1 MSGVPEFRFGFS
13 GNALDVDKLV
23 DEAVRAE
30 RCGFDVLQI
39 IDFAGALSPF
49 VALAAVARATS
60 TIRLGPFVLNTAL
73 WNPATVV
80 RDLATLDRISNG
92 RLEIALGSGI
102 SLPDT
107 RGLMPRTRDERFE
120 RLRETVAAI
129 KVVADEP
136 GITPGFVRRPRVAIA
151 GTVDRT
157 LKLAAEEAD
166 TFLIASVPPV
176 PKADG
181 LASYEVIPER
191 AATAAYL
198 DRLRAHAGVRADS
211 LEIGTSA
218 AVVLTDDTDA
228 ALAELA
234 KTHTYLTP
242 EQIFESPKMLVGSLE
257 QVADQIVRRRDELG
271 IGYQSLRASTPEE
284 LAPVIEAVRSAAHP
298 SAVPANR
305 ADIRPSR
312 EGVRQ

>member
-1 MSGVPEFRFGFS
+1 MSAAKEFRFGFS
-13 GNALDVDKLV
+13 GNAFDVGQLV

-30 RCGFDVLQI
+30 QAGFDVFQI
-39 IDFAGALSPF
+39 IDFAGALSPL

-73 WNPATVV
+73 WNPATIC
-80 RDLATLDRISNG
+80 RDLATLDQISDG
-92 RLEIALGSGI
+92 RLEVALGSGI
-102 SLPDT
+102 SLPGT

-129 KVVADEP
+129 KAAVSEP
-136 GITPGFVRRPRVAIA
+136 GISPGFAKRPRLAIA
-151 GTVDRT
+151 GTVDRA

-176 PKADG
+176 PKVEG
-181 LASYEVIPER
+181 LEGHAVIPER
-191 AATAAYL
+191 AAAAAYL
-198 DRLRAHAGVRADS
+198 DRLRDYAGPRAGL

-218 AVVLTDDTDA
+218 PVILTDDTDA

-242 EQIFESPKMLVGSLE
+242 EQIFESPKMLVGSLD
-257 QVADQIVRRRDELG
+257 QIVDQIVRRGTDLG
-271 IGYQSLRASTPEE
+271 ITYQSLRAPTPEE
-284 LAPVIEAVRSAAHP
+284 LAPVIDAVKSRSAARV
-298 SAVPANR
+298 ATGQETFR
-305 ADIRPSR
+305 
-312 EGVRQ
+312 

>member
-1 MSGVPEFRFGFS
+1 MSTVQEFRFGFS

-23 DEAVRAE
+23 DDAVRAE
-30 RCGFDVLQI
+30 RAGFDVFQI
-39 IDFAGALSPF
+39 IDFAGALSPL

-60 TIRLGPFVLNTAL
+60 KIRLGPFVLNTAL
-73 WNPATVV
+73 WNPATIC
-80 RDLATLDRISNG
+80 RDLATVDRISNG

-107 RGLMPRTRDERFE
+107 RGLMPQTRDERFT

-129 KVVADEP
+129 KATVAEP
-136 GITPGFVRRPRVAIA
+136 GITPGFVRRPRLAIA
-151 GTVDRT
+151 GTVDRA

-176 PKADG
+176 PKAEG

-191 AATAAYL
+191 AATAKYL
-198 DRLRAHAGVRADS
+198 DRLRDHAGARADS

-218 AVVLTDDTDA
+218 TVILTDDTDA

-234 KTHTYLTP
+234 KTHTYLSP

-257 QVADQIVRRRDELG
+257 QVTDQIMRRRTELG
-271 IGYQSLRASTPEE
+271 ITYQSLRAPTPEE
-284 LAPVIEAVRSAAHP
+284 LAPVIDAVRSK
-298 SAVPANR
+298 SADDRRPA
-305 ADIRPSR
+305 
-312 EGVRQ
+312 

>member
-1 MSGVPEFRFGFS
+1 MSITKEFRFGFS
-13 GNALDVDKLV
+13 GNAFDIDQLV

-30 RCGFDVLQI
+30 SAGFDVFQI
-39 IDFAGALSPF
+39 IDFAGALSPL

-60 TIRLGPFVLNTAL
+60 KIGLSPFVLNTAL
-73 WNPATVV
+73 WNPATIC

-102 SLPDT
+102 SLPST
-107 RGLMPRTRDERFE
+107 RGLMPQTRDERFE

-129 KVVADEP
+129 KAEASEAS
-136 GITPGFVRRPRVAIA
+136 ISPGFVRRPRLAIA
-151 GTVDRT
+151 GTVDRV

-176 PKADG
+176 PKVEG
-181 LASYEVIPER
+181 LEGYAVVPER

-198 DRLRAHAGVRADS
+198 DRLRDHGGARADT

-218 AVVLTDDTDA
+218 SVTLTDDTDA

-242 EQIFESPKMLVGSLE
+242 EQIFFSPKMLTGSL
-257 QVADQIVRRRDELG
+257 DQIVDQIFQRATELG
-271 IGYQSLRASTPEE
+271 ITYQSLRAPTPEE
-284 LAPVIEAVRSAAHP
+284 LAPVIEAVKSRSAART
-298 SAVPANR
+298 PAGQG
-305 ADIRPSR
+305 ASR
-312 EGVRQ
+312 